1 MGSWT
6 LTSGD
11 SGTWNKDTFNLQN
24 MIIGANK
31 HGVETFYGWGVDTD
45 AKDSNMQLIVVCV
58 NCFVLR
64 KLIMK

>member
-6 LTSGD
+6 LTSGE

-31 HGVETFYGWGVDTD
+31 YGVDIFYGWGVDTD
-45 AKDSNMQLIVVCV
+45 AKDSNMQLIVVCI
-58 NCFVLR
+58 NCFVIR
-64 KLIMK
+64 KF